1 MDIKEP
7 KPSTM
12 SSVHTFGWAHDNQ
25 FERANFNNVAGNYT
39 VTSISNTFIF
49 TKQVSG
55 VGIYSVIVLL
65 ILGFLFFRLLL

>member
-1 MDIKEP
+1 MDITEP

-12 SSVHTFGWAHDNQ
+12 SSADTLGCAHDNR
-25 FERANFNNVAGNYT
+25 FEGTNFTNVAGNYT
-39 VTSISNTFIF
+39 VNSISNTFIF
-49 TKQVSG
+49 IKQVSG